1 MASPDRRVF
10 GLKPSNKNPYSLQQV
25 ASASL
30 DPESLSTGLPTPNFS
45 TGRDAQLN
53 VVPVDTNKTQLG
65 PNNQYTFTGKY
76 AGYDRDL
83 RAQEADAGFSRT
95 ENIQKVAEA
104 FLKATERAATQKE
117 KTRRSLMQM
126 LADKGMSTS
135 GITLDKSGELEGEY
149 ARYLDDIGDARSTD
163 LSSIENNYART
174 LNGLY
179 RKRDT
184 LFGEQQAEEEQR
196 RMEEAR
202 IAAETARQTAEADAR
217 RQELDAIRAAQ
228 TAAQEAAAAA
238 AANYAPVYTPPSFG
252 GGGGGGGDYPVAPE
266 PAAAPAAPVQ
276 EERIISPFL
285 SATGNVPGS
294 AVDAWAKQTID
305 PNLSGANLRAVVRA
319 ITNAGA
325 RGLTRTELA
334 NIIQTANN
342 GGWNESMGAI

>member
-1 MASPDRRVF
+1 MASRVF
-10 GLKPSNKNPYSLQQV
+10 GLKQTNKNPYSLQQV

-30 DPESLSTGLPTPNFS
+30 DPELPAGLPTPSFA
-45 TGRDAQLN
+45 TGRDPVTN
-53 VVPVDTNKTQLG
+53 VIPVNNEATKLA
-65 PNNQYTFTGKY
+65 PKNQYQFTGKF
-76 AGYDRDL
+76 AAYDRDL
-83 RAQEADAGFSRT
+83 QAQEADAGFSRT

-104 FLKATERAATQKE
+104 YLKATERAALQKD

-135 GITLDKSGELEGEY
+135 GITLDKSSELEGDY

-163 LSSIENNYART
+163 LSSIENNYARM
-174 LNGLY
+174 LNSLY
-179 RKRDT
+179 RKRDS

-196 RMEEAR
+196 RIEEAR
-202 IAAETARQTAEADAR
+202 MAAETARQTAEANAR
-217 RQELDAIRAAQ
+217 AQEMEAIRAAQ

-238 AANYAPVYTPPSFG
+238 AANYAPVYSAPSFG
-252 GGGGGGGDYPVAPE
+252 GGGGGGGDYSAPQAPE
-266 PAAAPAAPVQ
+266 PPPAPVQ

-294 AVDAWAKQTID
+294 AVDAWAKKTID
-305 PNLSGANLRAVVRA
+305 PNLSGANLRAVVAA

-334 NIIQTANN
+334 NIIAQN
-342 GGWNESMGAI
+342 SGAQNPGFFY